1 VSKYQVPSR
10 ELPCLLP
17 AVGATHKR
25 EKSKNE
31 KSGNRGALHRAGWL
45 CVDGG
50 RLPNNHDG
58 HGQRHAMLTLSVVS
72 LLAGAGLGLYCRI
85 LVLIPAT
92 AILLA
97 VAIGTGVTPVPH
109 TAWSIVLMVA
119 AATTCIQIG
128 YLVGVAVAVM
138 RRVRRGNLWQSSQT
152 PVGKSRVEVRPLR

>member
-1 VSKYQVPSR
+1 
-10 ELPCLLP
+10 
-17 AVGATHKR
+17 
-25 EKSKNE
+25 
-31 KSGNRGALHRAGWL
+31 
-45 CVDGG
+45 
-50 RLPNNHDG
+50 
-58 HGQRHAMLTLSVVS
+58 MLTLSVVS

-128 YLVGVAVAVM
+128 YLAGVAVAVM

-152 PVGKSRVEVRPLR
+152 PVGKSRVEFGPLR